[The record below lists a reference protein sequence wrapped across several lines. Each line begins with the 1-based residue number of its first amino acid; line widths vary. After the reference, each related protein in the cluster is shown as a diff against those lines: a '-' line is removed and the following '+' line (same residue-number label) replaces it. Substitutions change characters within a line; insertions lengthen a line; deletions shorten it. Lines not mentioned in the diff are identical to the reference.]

1 MKEGGSS
8 SVNGTLILVLGI
20 LGIVCCNV
28 LGPVAWVMGN
38 NALTTLNQGGGDES
52 QRGLVVAGR
61 IMGIIGSVLLILS
74 VLWMVFFGG
83 LTILAGL
90 TGGGR

>member
-20 LGIVCCNV
+20 LSIVCCSI

-61 IMGIIGSVLLILS
+61 ILGIIGTVLLILS
-74 VLWMVFFGG
+74 LVWTVFCGG
-83 LTILAGL
+83 LAILSGWFA
-90 TGGGR
+90 R